1 MGDGV
6 VGQGLYKFRINH
18 NQEPPHVR
26 YQINEN
32 VIFFL
37 NIHLTVGLLESETK
51 AIE

>member
-1 MGDGV
+1 MRDGV

-32 VIFFL
+32 FFF
-37 NIHLTVGLLESETK
+37 NIHLTVELLESETK